1 VADGSVTTT
10 KKSIAERCKGPG
22 NIERRYSMDKIDVDG
37 TLEEF
42 RSFLEANENPADLYE
57 KKRLLDKT
65 DEDRLQ
71 YMRSYLRVAML
82 AEIID
87 ADELAAL
94 MILSGVNSAT
104 VSLWKAAPYPE
115 RFMLATLAAYIKHQK
130 LEQCLALIALR
141 IAEGELDA
149 EWTGEQINME
159 IRRDV

>member
-1 VADGSVTTT
+1 
-10 KKSIAERCKGPG
+10 
-22 NIERRYSMDKIDVDG
+22 
-37 TLEEF
+37 
-42 RSFLEANENPADLYE
+42 
-57 KKRLLDKT
+57 
-65 DEDRLQ
+65 
-71 YMRSYLRVAML
+71 ML